1 MWYKKFIQGK
11 LLTQVIENDI
21 FDIKDIEEAAKIT
34 IDREGLLKIFEE
46 YSSKSEKRTA
56 KVQNK

>member
-1 MWYKKFIQGK
+1 MWYKKFVQGK

-34 IDREGLLKIFEE
+34 IDWEGLLKIFEE
-46 YSSKSEKRTA
+46 YSSKSEKQTA
-56 KVQNK
+56 KVENK